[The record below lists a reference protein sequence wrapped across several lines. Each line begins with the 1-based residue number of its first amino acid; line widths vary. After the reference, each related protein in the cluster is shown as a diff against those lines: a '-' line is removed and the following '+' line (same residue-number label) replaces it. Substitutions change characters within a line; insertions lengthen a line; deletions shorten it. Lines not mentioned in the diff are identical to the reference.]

1 MKSVRLI
8 VTILLIIVLLTGC
21 NRIDDQSSETT
32 TPSQTATGGIV
43 EAAENINVKDIDIAQ
58 QNGSIVI
65 TISMLSGSRENGYP
79 ESKLVKL
86 PEYEVSMLESP
97 ERLMITLS
105 NISFWD
111 YQPKDSWEFGG
122 LVAGLFREYPAQNDT
137 LVLYVQLLSS
147 AEFRVDE
154 ANGELV
160 ITLSRTE
167 PETQGSYYC
176 VADAFLEH
184 QEGTWPKNID
194 MTPVLCSD
202 TTNKLLISKPFTTE
216 NEAKNFVELSSPI
229 LESELPAKSLYVVY
243 LKQSTLPNYEINE
256 SGVSLDDYSV
266 ILAND
271 VVVKTPAFI
280 ENGRFLDTAADG
292 RIAFARSYMPEEPS
306 MEQDDYLLS
315 DKVWIKDTNG
325 RITELDMPEFFSVK
339 EAAFS
344 YDGTKLAILDVSI
357 ENSVLYVYDFDTSSP
372 INLGEEGFGSL
383 TNCFAWSDESDVL
396 YAMTGSDDRSIQL
409 RGCEF
414 TGEGYSIFTVEEEQ
428 GGAGSMAV
436 SKGRIFFADRTASE
450 EGVIYEIGEERRQ
463 VCSGV
468 DFKISDDGKTI
479 LVLESYSTGGEERT
493 TNLKLCDIGTLV
505 ETYIVKD
512 TQIENFDFSQ
522 NQSRVFYTTSS
533 AQNAVD
539 DYQYEFYAYDIVT
552 ETKEILALCSSTDF
566 VVSDKPGVIYFIKE
580 ISDTQQNFFAAFEYD
595 LNQ

>member
-8 VTILLIIVLLTGC
+8 ITIILVIVFLTGC
-21 NRIDDQSSETT
+21 NRNADQSSDIP
-32 TPSQTATGGIV
+32 TPSQTASGGFP
-43 EAAENINVKDIDIAQ
+43 EPAENINVKDIDITQ
-58 QNGSIVI
+58 QNGNTVI

-111 YQPKDSWEFGG
+111 YQPKEAWEFGT

-137 LVLYVQLLSS
+137 LVLYVQLLGS
-147 AEFRVDE
+147 AVFNIEETD
-154 ANGELV
+154 GEL
-160 ITLSRTE
+160 ILTLTGTE
-167 PETQGSYYC
+167 PESQGSYYC

-184 QEGTWPKNID
+184 QEGTWPDSID
-194 MTPVLCSD
+194 MMPVLCSD
-202 TTNKLLISKPFTTE
+202 TTNKLLISKPFTNE
-216 NEAKNFVELSSPI
+216 NEAKSFIEQNDQNLKSELS
-229 LESELPAKSLYVVY
+229 EKSLYVIY
-243 LKQSTLPNYEINE
+243 LKRGTLPNYEINE
-256 SGVSLDDYSV
+256 SGIDLSDYSV
-266 ILAND
+266 ILKND
-271 VVVKTPAFI
+271 IVVNTPALI
-280 ENGRFLDTAADG
+280 ENGRYLDTSLDG
-292 RIAFARSYMPEEPS
+292 RIVFSRSYVPDEPS
-306 MEQDDYLLS
+306 LSQDEYLLS
-315 DKVWIKDTNG
+315 EKVWIQDTNG

-357 ENSVLYVYDFDTSSP
+357 ENSVLYVYDFDTSLP

-383 TNCFAWSDESDVL
+383 TDCFAWSDESDII

-414 TGEGYSIFTVEEEQ
+414 GEDGYNIFTVEEAQ
-428 GGAGSMAV
+428 GGAGSLTV
-436 SKGRIFFADRTASE
+436 SNGRIFFADRTASDD
-450 EGVIYEIGEERRQ
+450 GVIYEIGDERRQ

-468 DFKISDDGKTI
+468 DFKISDDGKTL

-493 TNLKLCDIGTLV
+493 TNLKLCDAGTLV

-512 TQIENFDFSQ
+512 TQIEKFDFSQ
-522 NQSRVFYTTSS
+522 NQSRVFYTTSF

-539 DYQYEFYAYDIVT
+539 DYQYEFAAYDIVT
-552 ETKEILALCSSTDF
+552 ETEELVALCSTADF
-566 VVSDKPGVIYFIKE
+566 VVSDKPGMIYFIKE
-580 ISDTQQNFFAAFEYD
+580 INDSQQNFFAAFEYD